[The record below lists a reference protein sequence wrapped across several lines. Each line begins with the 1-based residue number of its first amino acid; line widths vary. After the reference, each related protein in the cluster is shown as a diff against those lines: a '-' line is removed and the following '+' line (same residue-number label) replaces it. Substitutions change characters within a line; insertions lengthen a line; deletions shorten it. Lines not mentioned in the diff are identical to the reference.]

1 MNNFILYECWWRSKE
16 YYVYFFDIHRVER
29 KIFPS
34 SSLLMFL
41 MNFLACLADEELQA
55 EEETIEELRRKAE
68 EERFRAQLEAQKR
81 EEERRMEEERR
92 YAYV

>member
-1 MNNFILYECWWRSKE
+1 MYNFILYGCWRRSKD
-16 YYVYFFDIHRVER
+16 YYLHLFDILCVER

-81 EEERRMEEERR
+81 EEERRLEEERR
-92 YAYV
+92 YVI

>member
-1 MNNFILYECWWRSKE
+1 MYNFILYGCWWRSKE

-29 KIFPS
+29 KIFP

-81 EEERRMEEERR
+81 EEERRLEEERR
-92 YAYV
+92 YVI

>member
-1 MNNFILYECWWRSKE
+1 MLVEKQRVFND
-16 YYVYFFDIHRVER
+16 YFFDIHRVER

-81 EEERRMEEERR
+81 EEERRLEEERR
-92 YAYV
+92 

>member
-1 MNNFILYECWWRSKE
+1 MYNFILHGCWWRSKE
-16 YYVYFFDIHRVER
+16 YYVYFFDIQRVER

>member
-1 MNNFILYECWWRSKE
+1 MLVEKQRVLSLVFRYIL
-16 YYVYFFDIHRVER
+16 FVER

-81 EEERRMEEERR
+81 EEERRLEEERR
-92 YAYV
+92 

>member
-1 MNNFILYECWWRSKE
+1 MLVEQQRELSLVFRYIL
-16 YYVYFFDIHRVER
+16 FVER